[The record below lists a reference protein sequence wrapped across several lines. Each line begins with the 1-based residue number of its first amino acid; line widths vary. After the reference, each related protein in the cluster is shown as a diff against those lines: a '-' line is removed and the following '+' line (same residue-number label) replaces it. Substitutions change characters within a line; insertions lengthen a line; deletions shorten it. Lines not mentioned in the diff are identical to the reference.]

1 MWVGL
6 NGGRRIVDWFIPISN
21 TYTDAEAESLILA
34 RDLCLGK
41 KEERT
46 RDGATKTWDGRYIGG
61 TAFERNKRANPVKP
75 NIRCFSI
82 GSSFE
87 SPTRIMAPCADN
99 KIAGEEDAVAIKMR
113 QTLLKV
119 SGCLT

>member
-1 MWVGL
+1 M
-6 NGGRRIVDWFIPISN
+6 
-21 TYTDAEAESLILA
+21 EAANLIHA
-34 RDLCLGK
+34 RDMCLGK

-46 RDGATKTWDGRYIGG
+46 QDRATKTWDGRYTGG

-82 GSSFE
+82 SSSFE
-87 SPTRIMAPCADN
+87 SPTQIMAPCADN
-99 KIAGEEDAVAIKMR
+99 KITGEEDADAVKMR

-119 SGCLT
+119 SGHLTPI